1 MLEYCKTV
9 LKKVSFDSLLFE
21 KELTKSFKWL
31 NESEKQDFL
40 IWCSQN
46 FKIPMEY
53 FYQKNMI

>member
-40 IWCSQN
+40 IWCIQN
-46 FKIPMEY
+46 FQLPLNY
-53 FYQKNMI
+53 FQQKNMI